1 MKRLLFLIGLCC
13 YSLSS
18 HAQIETPLQITP
30 EEEAQ
35 AIKETDSGKYYHA
48 SGNEENII
56 FLGEDPLTYRL
67 LTKDRKVLV
76 EGTLSSET
84 DGFAREG
91 RWTEFY
97 KNGNPKI
104 TGYYYKNNPVGQW
117 EKYYPTGKLMSAYT
131 YALIYNEENFY
142 CLVGSYRDY
151 YENGQLKTDGLY
163 KASIDN
169 NAKDTIYVEDP
180 ITGQQIMKLMPTRRP
195 KSEKMG
201 VWQTYSATGELLK
214 KEDNH

>member
-1 MKRLLFLIGLCC
+1 MLGFYCL
-13 YSLSS
+13 SLTL

-30 EEEAQ
+30 EEEGQ
-35 AIKETDSGKYYHA
+35 VMKETDSGKYYHA
-48 SGNEENII
+48 NGSEENMV

-67 LTKDRKVLV
+67 LTKDRKVMV

-84 DGFAREG
+84 DGYAREG
-91 RWTEFY
+91 RWIEY
-97 KNGNPKI
+97 YSNGKPKT

-117 EKYYPTGKLMSAYT
+117 EKYYPSGRLKETYT
-131 YALIYNEENFY
+131 LALIYNEENFY
-142 CLVGSYRDY
+142 CMTGSYREY
-151 YENGQLKTDGLY
+151 HENGQLKTDGLY

-195 KSEKMG
+195 KPEKMG
-201 VWQTYSATGELLK
+201 IWETYSASGELLK